1 MPPAT
6 STVRVAVTQAE
17 PAWLDLAGSVAKTCK
32 LIDDAAS
39 NGAQVVAF
47 PECFIPGYPTYIW
60 YVPPP
65 PGEKARGG
73 GGEEADVLSSN
84 LTRTVRRAPGRAP
97 STSNSRIAT

>member
-1 MPPAT
+1 LLYFSLEILPPATMMAPAT

-73 GGEEADVLSSN
+73 GGEEADV
-84 LTRTVRRAPGRAP
+84 
-97 STSNSRIAT
+97 